1 MIECQRREAA
11 PDGVV
16 VVVVVVVAALVV
28 VELPVVVAAV
38 LVVVVVAASVVVVVG
53 AAVVVVVVVA
63 PETVTEP
70 FIPEPPWAAHAKKKV
85 PAEPNVW
92 VKSFVVLRDPEE
104 NPPEAAARLEA
115 ETV

>member
-1 MIECQRREAA
+1 M
-11 PDGVV
+11 
-16 VVVVVVVAALVV
+16 VVVVVAALVV
-28 VELPVVVAAV
+28 VELPVVVAAA
-38 LVVVVVAASVVVVVG
+38 LVVVVEAAFVVVVVG
-53 AAVVVVVVVA
+53 AAVVVVVADVVVVA